1 MLSYV
6 SILCQESGT
15 EKAEIKKK
23 SNMGNEVFSLLLVS
37 WEKVIE
43 YAVEQVLNVVTQV
56 IFHSVSVPFLRRAA
70 LFPLCIFLNSSLPQP
85 PGLLLSAFKDPQ
97 VKLSTEVALW
107 VGVNAGPAG
116 AERTSCVCVHAI
128 SQAFLS
134 PLASASAPRL
144 LWMSRMVFGW
154 VMGIVCSQESIITL
168 SGKKK
173 KKKTG
178 SVSLF
183 LCRGWGVK
191 SLVATPLSGRRLV
204 GDWGKGG
211 DGEERGTFGQFWSF

>member
-1 MLSYV
+1 MLSCV

-23 SNMGNEVFSLLLVS
+23 KKKSNMGNDVFSLLLVS

-70 LFPLCIFLNSSLPQP
+70 SFPLCIFLNSSLPQP
-85 PGLLLSAFKDPQ
+85 PGLLLSASKDLQ
-97 VKLSTEVALW
+97 VKLSTEVALR
-107 VGVNAGPAG
+107 VGINAGPAG

-154 VMGIVCSQESIITL
+154 EMGIVCSQESIITL
-168 SGKKK
+168 SVKKK
-173 KKKTG
+173 KKKNG
-178 SVSLF
+178 QRLF
-183 LCRGWGVK
+183 I
-191 SLVATPLSGRRLV
+191 LVPWLRCQ
-204 GDWGKGG
+204 
-211 DGEERGTFGQFWSF
+211 EFGCDSA